1 MPSFREI
8 SSRSN
13 ERFKRLVSLS
23 VSSRSRQAGGLT
35 LIEGEHLLQA
45 YLERQGRPA
54 GEVFLPR
61 RSQDRA
67 VLCELCRGLSGEV
80 FLIDDALFD
89 QVSGVEHGPGPIAL
103 VPIPLHPLPD
113 RLDDDAVYLD
123 RIQDPGNVGTILRS
137 AAAFGVNR
145 VIAAP
150 GTVSLWSPKVLRAA
164 MGAHFALALHEA
176 VEPAQLLARAG
187 SAVFSATSVRARQ
200 AVHQCDLR
208 GQRVWL
214 LGNEGQG
221 LCAELESAPGVQR
234 LAIAQG
240 PQIESLNVGVAAS
253 ICLYEQFRQRIAV
266 GHA

>member
-1 MPSFREI
+1 MASFREI

-13 ERFKRLVSLS
+13 ERFKRLLSLS
-23 VSSRSRQAGGLT
+23 VSSRSRHAGGLA

-45 YLERQGRPA
+45 YLERHGRSA
-54 GEVFLPR
+54 GEVYLPR

-67 VLCELCRGLSGEV
+67 VLCELSRGVSDEV

-103 VPIPLHPLPD
+103 VPVPAAPLPD
-113 RLDDDAVYLD
+113 RLDEDAVYLD

-137 AAAFGVNR
+137 AAAFGVRR

-176 VEPAQLLARAG
+176 IGPAQLLASSGA
-187 SAVFSATSVRARQ
+187 AVFCATSARAPQ
-200 AVHQCDLR
+200 AIHQCDLR
-208 GQRVWL
+208 GHRVWL

-221 LCAELESAPGVQR
+221 LCSELESAPGVQR

-253 ICLYEQFRQRIAV
+253 ICLYEQFRQRTV
-266 GHA
+266 DGPR